1 MADAAAAAATPR
13 KRSRAGCYTC
23 KTRKVRCERPPQAVG
38 NDNHPETQCVNCRR
52 LGFHCRWQAPAA
64 GEEYIPPPK
73 RRRAIARRH
82 GETGENGRD
91 EAQAQSALER
101 HDLQDSAVST
111 SEPHDVQES
120 VVSPALLSDLAA
132 SAPTQLPGEVL
143 DLFSGF
149 FLDSDFGS
157 VSGSFDLSSAGE
169 GLDFVPL
176 PSLDT
181 AMLQDLNMPT
191 PFSDWPTPSPL
202 SGEALSGKT
211 SINSNNSSNNNNGG
225 SSRGDMVDLHSPHT
239 SVNPN
244 NRRLIQHYLDV
255 MKGYAKVDD
264 HSKDDNNLFISAFT
278 KSLYF
283 PPLFHAILAFS
294 ASHLAM
300 EDPSYAQQARALV
313 VLAGES
319 FDTFRHAE
327 TLEVDGL
334 LSALFVRV
342 KTVHMVAGSV
352 DTFLSL
358 IAAAADIVSI
368 KREELT
374 LDTRPSLTRR
384 IIVRLAILDARATY
398 HRIGRGQLV
407 HLIEEIPAFSSLF
420 ARDFTASASRG
431 ALFNLLRADI
441 LRMRVAE
448 LDARLHAQMENE
460 FVTDTPIR
468 TSEVMGLYDDIE
480 HEIHQWNQQ
489 MAQQMDISTP
499 AVPAE
504 ETVLSSVAFGYN
516 IVFSALHSALVYLY
530 SVYASIMLPLPSS
543 GTLANKT

>member
-1 MADAAAAAATPR
+1 M
-13 KRSRAGCYTC
+13 
-23 KTRKVRCERPPQAVG
+23 
-38 NDNHPETQCVNCRR
+38 
-52 LGFHCRWQAPAA
+52 
-64 GEEYIPPPK
+64 
-73 RRRAIARRH
+73 
-82 GETGENGRD
+82 
-91 EAQAQSALER
+91 
-101 HDLQDSAVST
+101 
-111 SEPHDVQES
+111 QES